1 MHNARLKIFLIYLLL
16 GLGASPPF
24 IHFLCLFFFLYCSDT
39 LSDRFENQVDVTAV
53 LVSKLKIWESIISP
67 LTQANVAFF

>member
-1 MHNARLKIFLIYLLL
+1 MHDARLKIFLIYLLL

-24 IHFLCLFFFLYCSDT
+24 IHCLFFFFLYCSDT

-67 LTQANVAFF
+67 LIQANVAFF